1 MASVVTTPISQ
12 GSARRESQP
21 RIPLLPQSQLPAGQA
36 PSLPPHPRLPFTPAG
51 PPGLALGQ
59 SVLETS
65 PATQGRVSL
74 GKDGGHLCP
83 VL

>member
-1 MASVVTTPISQ
+1 MASVVATPVSQ
-12 GSARRESQP
+12 GSAGRESQL

-36 PSLPPHPRLPFTPAG
+36 PSCPHTPGSHSPRAG
-51 PPGLALGQ
+51 PLGLASGQ
-59 SVLETS
+59 SVLQTL
-65 PATQGRVSL
+65 PTTQGRVSL